1 MSETIAKLATA
12 LAKAQSE
19 IKGAKK
25 DADNPFFKSTYADL
39 ASVWEACRKALSSNE
54 LAVTQTTEI
63 HEGGSIVLRTTLMH
77 SSGESVSGVLPVLV
91 GDKATSQQLGS
102 AITYNRRYALAAMV
116 GVAPEEDDGNAA
128 SETAGK
134 AKFQPKSEV
143 KPTQQ
148 PTLKQRMDNFSDHLD
163 RMQSELQVTNLVASN
178 NKLMAELKEKLP
190 QDFEKLSTKINQT
203 IEAFR
208 LAEPIAAE

>member
-134 AKFQPKSEV
+134 SKFQPKTGAVAAS
-143 KPTQQ
+143 P
-148 PTLKQRMDNFSDHLD
+148 LKQRMDGFSEHLD
-163 RMQSELQVTNLVASN
+163 RMQTELQVTNLVASN